1 MSNMEKLIII
11 VEKAN
16 DGTYSAFVE
25 NAEGSYGMGD
35 TLKQAV
41 TEAIEGWE
49 LTRGYNLTK

>member
-1 MSNMEKLIII
+1 MEKLIII